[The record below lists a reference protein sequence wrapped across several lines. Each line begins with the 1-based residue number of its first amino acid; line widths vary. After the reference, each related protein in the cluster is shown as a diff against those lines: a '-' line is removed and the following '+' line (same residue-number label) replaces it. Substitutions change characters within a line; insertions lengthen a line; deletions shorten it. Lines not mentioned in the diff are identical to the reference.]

1 MIRTAL
7 LAAALLAAAASP
19 AAAQQRQAVSG
30 VKATPGA
37 PVPPPPGQP
46 TAADWRTPDPENVLV
61 IDTNK
66 GRIYVEMLP
75 EVAPA
80 HVARVRELARAGFY
94 DGRSF
99 FRVIDAF
106 MAQTG
111 DPQDNGQGGSDK
123 PDLTQEFLFR
133 LGPDMGFVQVADQ
146 TVSQTGFI
154 KTLPI
159 MTQSPMLAA
168 MTADGKISAWPL
180 YCPGV
185 AAMARAEDPDSA
197 NSQFFLM
204 RQAYPSLEKRYTA
217 WGRVI
222 SGLEVVRAIKV
233 GEPVEAPQDK
243 MDKVR
248 ILADMPAGER
258 PKVVRTIDP
267 KSAWFRAEVEN
278 VRGRLGADFT
288 PCAIRTPSEVK

>member
-1 MIRTAL
+1 MIRHLLFAATAL
-7 LAAALLAAAASP
+7 VLAAGP
-19 AAAQQRQAVSG
+19 AAAQ
-30 VKATPGA
+30 KKPA
-37 PVPPPPGQP
+37 PVPAAPAAPAAPGAP
-46 TAADWRTPDPENVLV
+46 TAADWRTPDPENVMV

-66 GRIYVEMLP
+66 GRIYVELLP

-80 HVARVRELARAGFY
+80 HAIRVRELARAGFY
-94 DGRSF
+94 NGRSF
-99 FRVIDAF
+99 FRVIDQF

-111 DPQDNGQGGSDK
+111 DPKDTGEGGSEK

-133 LGPDMGFVQVADQ
+133 MGGDMGFVQVADQ

-154 KTLPI
+154 KSLPV

-168 MTADGKISAWPL
+168 MTADGKISAWAL

-185 AAMARAEDPDSA
+185 AAMARADNPDSA

-222 SGLEVVRAIKV
+222 SGLDVVRAIKV
-233 GEPVEAPQDK
+233 GEPVVAPQDM

-258 PKVVRTIDP
+258 PKVVRVIDP
-267 KSAWFRAEVEN
+267 KSAWFKAEVEH
-278 VRGRLGADFT
+278 VRAAKGADFT
-288 PCAIRTPSEVK
+288 PCAISVPSEIK